1 MDKELLEI
9 LCCPQTRQ
17 DLRLAEAQE
26 LSALNDAIRR
36 GVVVDAQGR
45 AVKRPVEAALVR
57 QDGRQ
62 AYPVRDGI
70 PVLLA
75 EEAMALEGIR

>member
-26 LSALNDAIRR
+26 LSELNAAIAR
-36 GVVVDAQGR
+36 GAVIDAQGR
-45 AVKRPVEAALVR
+45 IVKRPIEAALVR
-57 QDGRQ
+57 QDGKQ

-75 EEAMALEGIR
+75 EDAMVLEGIR

>member
-26 LSALNDAIRR
+26 LSELNAAISR
-36 GVVVDAQGR
+36 GSVVDAQGR
-45 AVKRPVEAALVR
+45 TIKRPVEAALVR
-57 QDGRQ
+57 QDGKR
-62 AYPVRDGI
+62 AYPVREGI

-75 EEAMALEGIR
+75 EEAMVLEGI

>member
-26 LSALNDAIRR
+26 LSELNAAIGR
-36 GVVVDAQGR
+36 GVVLDAQGR
-45 AVKRPVEAALVR
+45 AVKRPIEAALVR
-57 QDGRQ
+57 QDGKR

-70 PVLLA
+70 PVLLV
-75 EEAMALEGIR
+75 EDAMVLEGI

>member
-26 LSALNDAIRR
+26 LSELNAAITR

-45 AVKRPVEAALVR
+45 TVKRPIEAALVR
-57 QDGRQ
+57 RDGLR

-75 EEAMALEGIR
+75 DEAMILEGNR

>member
-26 LSALNDAIRR
+26 LSELNAAIGR
-36 GVVVDAQGR
+36 GAVVDAQGR
-45 AVKRPVEAALVR
+45 VVKRPIEAALVR
-57 QDGRQ
+57 QDGKR

-70 PVLLA
+70 PVLLV
-75 EEAMALEGIR
+75 EDAMVLEGI

>member
-26 LSALNDAIRR
+26 LSELNAAISR
-36 GVVVDAQGR
+36 GIVVDAQGR
-45 AVKRPVEAALVR
+45 SVKRPIEAALVR
-57 QDGRQ
+57 QDGLR

-70 PVLLA
+70 PVLLVD
-75 EEAMALEGIR
+75 EAMILEGIR